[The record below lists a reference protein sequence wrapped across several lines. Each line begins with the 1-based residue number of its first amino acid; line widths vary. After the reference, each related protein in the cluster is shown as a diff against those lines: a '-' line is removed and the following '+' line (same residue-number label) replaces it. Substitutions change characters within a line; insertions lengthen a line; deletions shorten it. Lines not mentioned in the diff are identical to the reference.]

1 MLGLELGLGLGFVE
15 LSVRVRVR
23 VRVIDRIKRIFSVRG
38 WAGLGL
44 ECI

>member
-1 MLGLELGLGLGFVE
+1 MLGLELSLGIGFVE
-15 LSVRVRVR
+15 LRVRVKVRVR
-23 VRVIDRIKRIFSVRG
+23 DRIKRIFSVRG